1 MVQKKMNLPAQ
12 FLILKIVIRKNLL
25 SILFGLRKL
34 KFIDNISGL
43 QLFQLMKPV
52 IFLIIS
58 IIFTKNKLTHLS
70 RADIGQWEMFMF
82 IAGFLTFFW
91 VTGIIQSLLPLYNRN
106 KTYRKLGENGTTKSP
121 EIFNAF
127 LLLCF
132 FSLLFFGL
140 GHSLKNNF
148 SVFHFSGNVPY
159 INLLLL
165 YILLS
170 SPVCLIE
177 YIYLLNNR
185 SHRIIQYGLYTFTAQ
200 LIFIVAPLLFGK
212 DIIWSIY
219 GLLAITVI
227 RWVWLI
233 ILLRRYTEMK
243 ISVEF
248 MKEHLY
254 LGLPLII
261 TTLISGSA
269 QYTDGIIISAVY
281 RDPAKFA
288 WFRYGA
294 KEFPLVL
301 MLANGLSNAMLS
313 EFSTRERMKESLAKI
328 RVKSKRLMNFL
339 FPVTMLIML
348 FSRWIYPRMFNPDFD
363 KSSGIFLIYSL
374 LIIPRLVFPQTIIVG
389 RKKTYIT
396 LIAAILELVVNIPLS
411 LLMIKWGYG
420 LVGVALSTFIVYT
433 ISKIFLAGYLWIR
446 MHIKPSEYIP
456 VRLYA
461 FYSLLTTILFILI
474 DHRIINIH

>member
-1 MVQKKMNLPAQ
+1 
-12 FLILKIVIRKNLL
+12 
-25 SILFGLRKL
+25 
-34 KFIDNISGL
+34 
-43 QLFQLMKPV
+43 MKPV

-58 IIFTKNKLTHLS
+58 IVFTKSYLT
-70 RADIGQWEMFMF
+70 RAEIGQWEMFMF
-82 IAGFLTFFW
+82 IAGLMTFFW
-91 VTGIIQSLLPLYNRN
+91 VTGIIQSLLPLYHRNR
-106 KTYRKLGENGTTKSP
+106 TYRKMGDNGTSKSP

-132 FSLLFFGL
+132 FSILFFIL

-148 SVFHFSGNVPY
+148 SVFHISGNVPF

-185 SHRIIQYGLYTFTAQ
+185 SYRIFQYGLYTFTVQ
-200 LIFIVAPLLFGK
+200 LILIIVPILLGK
-212 DIIWSIY
+212 SLIWSIW
-219 GLLAITVI
+219 GLIAITCF

-233 ILLRRYTEMK
+233 VLLRRYTEMK

-254 LGLPLII
+254 LGVPLIL
-261 TTLISGSA
+261 TSLISGSA
-269 QYTDGIIISAVY
+269 QYTDGVIISAVY
-281 RDPAKFA
+281 RDPAMFA

-301 MLANGLSNAMLS
+301 MLANGLSNAMLP

-328 RVKSKRLMNFL
+328 RVKSKRLMHFL
-339 FPVTMLIML
+339 FPTAMLMML
-348 FSRWIYPRMFNPDFD
+348 FTRWIYPRMFNPEFQ
-363 KSSGIFLIYSL
+363 KSADIFLIYSL
-374 LIIPRLVFPQTIIVG
+374 LIIPRLVFPQTVIVG
-389 RKKTYIT
+389 RKKTHIS
-396 LIAAILELVVNIPLS
+396 LIAAILELAINIPLS
-411 LLMIKWGYG
+411 LLMIKWGYNI
-420 LVGVALSTFIVYT
+420 VGVALSTFIVYT
-433 ISKIFLAGYLWIR
+433 IGKTFLVGYLWIK
-446 MHIKPSEYIP
+446 MKIKPSEYIP
-456 VRLYA
+456 LRIYALY
-461 FYSLLTTILFILI
+461 SVLIGVLFVLI